1 MESKNTASFALVLS
15 LGLLCFSLVSA
26 TGPTPY
32 IPGSR
37 PSTYYSTGT
46 CDGLKLGVCANVLN
60 LVDVVVG
67 SPPTLPCCSLIQG
80 LVDLE
85 AALCL
90 CTAIKA
96 NILGI
101 NLNVPIALS
110 LVLNNCGKKV
120 PTVVTLTTHD
130 SRHVL
135 NLTFKASYSNAP
147 TLRYFV
153 IANAIASGYSII
165 VLFIPSKNS
174 LWKFVLI
181 SDLIVTSMLVS
192 SISAALGVAQIGK
205 KGNSHAGWLPICDQ
219 VPKFCDR
226 LTGALIAGFV
236 APILYLLLVLFSLH
250 NLINLLSAKA

>member
-1 MESKNTASFALVLS
+1 MGCSVAIFITIHTTHIPFVPFVLV
-15 LGLLCFSLVSA
+15 FSLIMLKKMMSIFLLRLLALGATISA
-26 TGPTPY
+26 
-32 IPGSR
+32 
-37 PSTYYSTGT
+37 
-46 CDGLKLGVCANVLN
+46 
-60 LVDVVVG
+60 
-67 SPPTLPCCSLIQG
+67 
-80 LVDLE
+80 
-85 AALCL
+85 
-90 CTAIKA
+90 
-96 NILGI
+96 
-101 NLNVPIALS
+101 
-110 LVLNNCGKKV
+110 
-120 PTVVTLTTHD
+120 TVVTLTTHD

-153 IANAIASGYSII
+153 VANAIASGYSII

-181 SDLIVTSMLVS
+181 SDVIVTSMLVS